1 MPNTAPALARD
12 AHLPLLSTEAAP
24 GYLAHEAIFHHLQGG
39 HGSTPAP
46 AGQSTHPRSRGGVG
60 WGRGPPGGQ
69 ETDQTRIV
77 RGRLDTVRVLCCQ
90 QRISTLSQGAPG
102 LPTKAF
108 SASVSM
114 RSTDRVGCPAA
125 FMGAS
130 MEWTQGELT
139 TEHFEAHP
147 LTCLQALTGCLLC
160 ADGVLGPGEQRGPG
174 PHLGVHSLGW
184 ADGKSRKQCIGW

>member
-1 MPNTAPALARD
+1 MKPYFITCREAMAAR
-12 AHLPLLSTEAAP
+12 LLLQVSSPTP
-24 GYLAHEAIFHHLQGG
+24 GVEEGWDGEGVLQE
-39 HGSTPAP
+39 
-46 AGQSTHPRSRGGVG
+46 
-60 WGRGPPGGQ
+60 GRK
-69 ETDQTRIV
+69 QTRIV

-90 QRISTLSQGAPG
+90 QRVSTLSQGAPG
-102 LPTKAF
+102 LPTKAL

-130 MEWTQGELT
+130 MEWTQEGLT

-160 ADGVLGPGEQRGPG
+160 ADGVLGPGEQRGGWAGPG
-174 PHLGVHSLGW
+174 PHLRVHSPGW
-184 ADGKSRKQCIGW
+184 ADRKSRKQCIGW